1 MLHKTEIAFKYKEM
15 KDVAD
20 SILKKAESIHG
31 SNIKILELKDEILEE
46 VESMLQ
52 SLTEKFRKEKIVASL
67 DPAEIPNLLKTV
79 RMKIGHDVF
88 EKEISKKADL
98 KFV

>member
-20 SILKKAESIHG
+20 SILKKAEGIHG

-79 RMKIGHDVF
+79 RMKIGYDVF

>member
-1 MLHKTEIAFKYKEM
+1 
-15 KDVAD
+15 
-20 SILKKAESIHG
+20 
-31 SNIKILELKDEILEE
+31 
-46 VESMLQ
+46 MLQ